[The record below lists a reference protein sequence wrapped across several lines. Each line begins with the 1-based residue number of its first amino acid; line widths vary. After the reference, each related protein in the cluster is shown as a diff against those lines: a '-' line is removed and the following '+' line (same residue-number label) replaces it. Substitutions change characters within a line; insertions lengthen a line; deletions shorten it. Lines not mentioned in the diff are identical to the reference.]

1 MQWIQARVIFEHSDP
16 RLAEELISDIFYGMA
31 LQGVVVESPDPEPSE
46 PNRYGEWWDETLQR
60 PDRHAVIGY
69 ISRTPGADQKIE
81 TLESELAR
89 LKADHGIEARPVYE
103 TVDEEDWAEAWKEY
117 FWPLKVGRRVVVK
130 PTWREYAP
138 EPEDLVL
145 EIDPGMAFGTGTHP
159 TTALC
164 IQMLEAH
171 LAPGMSLLD
180 VGTGS
185 GILMIAARKLGAG
198 RIFGVDTDPV
208 AVTVAEKNLRLN
220 GISDFDLAAGSLS
233 GVQGRFDLV
242 AANILSEVILALL
255 PDIHRVLGPKGIF
268 IGSGIIQEN
277 GDAVIA
283 GMKALDFEILEVRA
297 REGWVAIVGRRGP

>member
-1 MQWIQARVIFEHSDP
+1 MQWIQARVIFDHSDP

-31 LQGVVVESPDPEPSE
+31 LQGVVVESPDPEPSD

-69 ISRTPGADQKIE
+69 IPRTPDADQKIE
-81 TLESELAR
+81 ILESELAR

-103 TVDEEDWAEAWKEY
+103 TVDEEDWAEAWKAY

-130 PTWREYAP
+130 PTWREYVP